1 METREQRHLGPGELC
16 GLCTKLELHEADT
29 QLGAGQETSRRQK
42 TQNTKHDLQIPMAR
56 EAGDGMAPSAAG
68 KLTAVIEGS

>member
-16 GLCTKLELHEADT
+16 GLCTKLELHEVDT
-29 QLGAGQETSRRQK
+29 QLGAGQETSCRQK
-42 TQNTKHDLQIPMAR
+42 TQSTKHDLKTPMAR
-56 EAGDGMAPSAAG
+56 EAGDWMAPSAAG